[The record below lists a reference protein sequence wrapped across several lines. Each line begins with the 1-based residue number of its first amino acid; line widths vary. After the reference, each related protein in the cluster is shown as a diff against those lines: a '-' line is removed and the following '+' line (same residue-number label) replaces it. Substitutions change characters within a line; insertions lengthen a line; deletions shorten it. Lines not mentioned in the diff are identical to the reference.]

1 MTPAPSKLLPIGP
14 VSEIIVP
21 ERPQISIVS
30 TMYRSQPFLDEFL
43 AACLAALHQIDI
55 VDFEIILVNDGSP
68 DNSLTYALERRQDI
82 AQLVVIDL
90 SRNFGHHHAM
100 QAGLQHARGELVF
113 LIDCDLEVSPLSLP
127 AFYGKLRETGCD
139 IVFGYQEARKGG
151 WFEQISGGL
160 FWKGFNLLSE
170 TKIPENIVT
179 ERIMTRRFVEA
190 LLQLGD
196 RNLFL
201 GGMMS
206 WTGFHQIG
214 MAVSKK
220 QRAGESSYTLIKRV
234 NLMVNAVSSF
244 SAQPLLWLFNIGGFI
259 TLTSFSYVLYLVI
272 RKLVFGDALLGFTS
286 LMGLI
291 AFNLGI
297 LTMAIGLVGIYLGK
311 VFNQVQNRPTYIVKA
326 IHGGALK
333 TSRNGST
340 GNS

>member
-1 MTPAPSKLLPIGP
+1 
-14 VSEIIVP
+14 
-21 ERPQISIVS
+21 
-30 TMYRSQPFLDEFL
+30 
-43 AACLAALHQIDI
+43 
-55 VDFEIILVNDGSP
+55 
-68 DNSLTYALERRQDI
+68 
-82 AQLVVIDL
+82 
-90 SRNFGHHHAM
+90 
-100 QAGLQHARGELVF
+100 
-113 LIDCDLEVSPLSLP
+113 
-127 AFYGKLRETGCD
+127 
-139 IVFGYQEARKGG
+139 
-151 WFEQISGGL
+151 
-160 FWKGFNLLSE
+160 
-170 TKIPENIVT
+170 
-179 ERIMTRRFVEA
+179 
-190 LLQLGD
+190 
-196 RNLFL
+196 
-201 GGMMS
+201 MS